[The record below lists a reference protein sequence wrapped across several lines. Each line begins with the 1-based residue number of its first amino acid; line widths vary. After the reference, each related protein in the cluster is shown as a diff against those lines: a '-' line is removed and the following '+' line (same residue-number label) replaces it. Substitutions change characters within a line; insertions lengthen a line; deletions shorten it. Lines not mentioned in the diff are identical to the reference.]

1 MGHDTMN
8 DRITLIK
15 GITKLMQ
22 DHIQT
27 VLFLLHKCWCKLSSD
42 KEYDRIIVN
51 NNNRQNNSKQ

>member
-42 KEYDRIIVN
+42 KEYGRIIVTYN
-51 NNNRQNNSKQ
+51 GYKKDKQ

>member
-1 MGHDTMN
+1 MN

-42 KEYDRIIVN
+42 KEYGRIIVTYN
-51 NNNRQNNSKQ
+51 GYKKDKQ